1 MSDHLLEEQEME
13 AEALS
18 AIFPDSIEIRSS
30 SQPFVWAIKLVPI
43 DTGGDVD
50 LEERQNHVAVR
61 LVATIPLNYPEEIG
75 PELDIEILKG
85 LAEEQRK
92 ILLDIALMTAEA
104 NMGMPSIFS
113 CCEAIREW
121 LFDNNIKGQDD
132 GSMYAQMMRKAK
144 EAEKSKVSHPFHFF
158 LCENCL
164 R

>member
-1 MSDHLLEEQEME
+1 M
-13 AEALS
+13 
-18 AIFPDSIEIRSS
+18 
-30 SQPFVWAIKLVPI
+30 
-43 DTGGDVD
+43 
-50 LEERQNHVAVR
+50 
-61 LVATIPLNYPEEIG
+61 
-75 PELDIEILKG
+75 KG

-144 EAEKSKVSHPFHFF
+144 EAEKSKVSQPFHFS
-158 LCENCL
+158 CVDIA
-164 R
+164 